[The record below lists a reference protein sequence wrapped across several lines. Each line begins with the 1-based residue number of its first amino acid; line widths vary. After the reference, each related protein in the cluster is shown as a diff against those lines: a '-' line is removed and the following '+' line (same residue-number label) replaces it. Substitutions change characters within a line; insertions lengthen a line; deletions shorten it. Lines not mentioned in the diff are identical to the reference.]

1 MGLDYNMDSRNAH
14 FGMFDQMDSH
24 HLYSNQ
30 LAELQSDIS
39 VLEERKNIKNKWIS
53 QISSQMI
60 HKLWMDSYSVS
71 IQYVDCQRILVDM
84 SKAHDVISIH
94 IVH

>member
-14 FGMFDQMDSH
+14 FGMFDQMDNH

-39 VLEERKNIKNKWIS
+39 VLKKKTLKINEYPKSNDNSKNYE
-53 QISSQMI
+53 
-60 HKLWMDSYSVS
+60 L
-71 IQYVDCQRILVDM
+71 ILTW
-84 SKAHDVISIH
+84 
-94 IVH
+94 

>member
-14 FGMFDQMDSH
+14 FGMFDQMDNH

-39 VLEERKNIKNKWIS
+39 VLKKNIKNK
-53 QISSQMI
+53 
-60 HKLWMDSYSVS
+60 
-71 IQYVDCQRILVDM
+71 
-84 SKAHDVISIH
+84 
-94 IVH
+94 